1 MRGLSA
7 VLCVL
12 ILRFLGN
19 KMVQDSYAIRLAGL
33 EDVPR
38 LTEIYNQA
46 VAVRNATAD
55 TVAFTPEQRL
65 GWFNLH
71 TPEAYPI
78 YVCIDPQGQV
88 QGWLSVSPYR
98 GRPALAR
105 TAEISYYVD
114 YAQHGQGIGSALMA
128 HAIREAPRL
137 GRKIYLAIV
146 LEWNMPS
153 RRLLEKFGFERWGY
167 LPEVAEFDGRLCGQ
181 WYYGRRVGGE

>member
-1 MRGLSA
+1 
-7 VLCVL
+7 
-12 ILRFLGN
+12 
-19 KMVQDSYAIRLAGL
+19 MVQELNSIRLAL
-33 EDVPR
+33 YEDLPR

-46 VAVRNATAD
+46 IAARNATAD
-55 TVAFTPEQRL
+55 TVPFAAEQRL
-65 GWFNLH
+65 DWFNLH
-71 TPEAYPI
+71 TPNAYPI
-78 YVCIDPQGQV
+78 YVYTGLDGLV

-98 GRPALAR
+98 GRPALER

-114 YAQHGQGIGSALMA
+114 YSQHGRGIGSALLA

-137 GRKIYLAIV
+137 GRRIYIAIL

-181 WYYGRRVGGE
+181 WYYGRRV